1 MNYQQKV
8 CTAADV
14 RALYEKVI
22 ANPAI
27 KRYRGYTATRSYAW
41 DPEHGEYI
49 KREGEVWFG
58 NPAYDE
64 AFVPEGVATA
74 DSAELLDE
82 QLGEKE
88 KQLTALKVKCEQQ
101 SAQIEKLEAS
111 LAERDEELAHVT
123 ESLNTLRAALVRVMQ
138 LMPAE

>member
-1 MNYQQKV
+1 MNYQEKV

-14 RALYEKVI
+14 RALYERVI

-41 DPEHGEYI
+41 DPDRGEYI

-58 NPAYDE
+58 NPAFDE
-64 AFVPEGVATA
+64 AYVPEGTSAPQT
-74 DSAELLDE
+74 AELLDE

-88 KQLTALKVKCEQQ
+88 KLIAALDAKCEQQ
-101 SAQIEKLEAS
+101 NVRIELLEKS
-111 LAERDEELAHVT
+111 LAEREQTLETIKD
-123 ESLNTLRAALVRVMQ
+123 SFDSLRAALAQVMK
-138 LMPAE
+138 LIPAE